1 MANEM
6 VRPGGR
12 TARVRRAVMVAT
24 EDVIVE
30 YGLAGIE
37 LGDVARR
44 AGVGRATVYRRWRTT
59 SGLIADLL
67 ADMAERSEPR
77 ARTGRLETDLLANAR
92 LVRRTLNSRRQGPI
106 FRAVIAAAA
115 TDRACAAALRDF
127 YRSRLRTW
135 APCVVEAVERG
146 EAPAGTDPVAVIT
159 AVSAPL
165 YYRLLLSDQRVDR
178 CSVEQAVAVALA
190 GAAAGAFVI
199 DQAVTLGG

>member
-1 MANEM
+1 ME
-6 VRPGGR
+6 RPGGR

-30 YGLAGIE
+30 HGPAGID

-44 AGVGRATVYRRWRTT
+44 AGVGRATVYRRWRTA

-92 LVRRTLNSRRQGPI
+92 LVQRTLNSRRQGPI
-106 FRAVIAAAA
+106 FRAVIAAST
-115 TDRACAAALRDF
+115 TDPECARALHDF
-127 YRSRLRTW
+127 YRTRLRTW
-135 APCVVEAVERG
+135 APCVVEAIDRG
-146 EAPAGTDPVAVIT
+146 EAPPGTDPVAVIT

-165 YYRLLLSDQRVDR
+165 YYRLLLSDQRLDR
-178 CSVEQAVAVALA
+178 RAVEQAVAVTLA
-190 GAAAGAFVI
+190 GVRAGAFV
-199 DQAVTLGG
+199 VEC

>member
-1 MANEM
+1 MANAME
-6 VRPGGR
+6 RPGGR

-30 YGLAGIE
+30 HGPAGIE
-37 LGDVARR
+37 LGDIARR
-44 AGVGRATVYRRWRTT
+44 AGVGRATVYRRWRTA
-59 SGLIADLL
+59 SGLITDLL

-77 ARTGRLETDLLANAR
+77 ATTGRLEMDLLANAR
-92 LVRRTLNSRRQGPI
+92 LVQRTLNSRRQGPI

-115 TDRACAAALRDF
+115 TDQECATALRDF

-165 YYRLLLSDQRVDR
+165 YYRLLLSDQRLDR
-178 CSVEQAVAVALA
+178 AAVEQAVAVTLA
-190 GAAAGAFVI
+190 GVRSGAFRSER
-199 DQAVTLGG
+199 